1 MDPVENAFNDY
12 VAAFKAGE
20 FDPRPYLARL
30 GESER
35 PQLELLIDAFIEEA
49 PAREYVEEDFESSGA
64 RDLAASVTGSISG
77 ASGQWPVLL
86 PKLRDEQGLMR
97 SQVVE
102 QLAGELGA
110 DPSETKKVGDYL
122 HDMEWGTL
130 PAGGVSTRVLEALA
144 GIYRTTAQALAD
156 AGRALGPPTGRTGP
170 VYLRVP
176 SDQEYVALDDQ
187 EIAHESRSAEPPDR
201 IDRLFTAG
209 D

>member
-1 MDPVENAFNDY
+1 MDPVDNAYNDY
-12 VAAFKAGE
+12 VDAFKAGE
-20 FDPRPYLARL
+20 FDPRPFLARL
-30 GESER
+30 DESER
-35 PQLELLIDAFIEEA
+35 PRLGLLIDSFLEEA
-49 PAREYVEEDFESSGA
+49 PAREYSEESFEASGA
-64 RDLAASVTGSISG
+64 RDLAASVLDSISG

-102 QLAGELGA
+102 RLATELDA
-110 DPSETKKVGDYL
+110 DESEAEKVGDYL

-130 PAGGVSTRVLEALA
+130 PAWGVSTRVLEALA
-144 GIYRTTAQALAD
+144 GIYRTTAQTLAD

-187 EIAHESRSAEPPDR
+187 EIAHESRSADPPDR